1 MTLRRAL
8 VHCAALAALLLAA
21 PVTAEAGAP
30 QCEAGDA
37 SGCVAG
43 ADSAL
48 PGHEETVLL
57 QLDRASKVAA
67 SSNSSTE
74 ASGGDDAKIQAVSV
88 SDAAHAGCS
97 VERGACKIVFAVAV
111 NSIAGCSAAAAE
123 GAGTCEVVGGGPE
136 DPFSDICAAAFSG
149 TIFVACKAAVHEGA
163 SFGSC
168 QCIKAVKC
176 SKKKDNC

>member
-1 MTLRRAL
+1 MVCLR
-8 VHCAALAALLLAA
+8 VSLLL
-21 PVTAEAGAP
+21 
-30 QCEAGDA
+30 
-37 SGCVAG
+37 
-43 ADSAL
+43 SAL
-48 PGHEETVLL
+48 WGCGVPCLGQENCPRGECSGETVQDYASLL
-57 QLDRASKVAA
+57 QTQRQAAAVAVEQHIQ
-67 SSNSSTE
+67 SDKSDEVDGE